1 MPEDYSNVIYLIYL
15 IVEYLIVIFYYY
27 SSIYQR
33 IDVILK

>member
-33 IDVILK
+33 VDVILK